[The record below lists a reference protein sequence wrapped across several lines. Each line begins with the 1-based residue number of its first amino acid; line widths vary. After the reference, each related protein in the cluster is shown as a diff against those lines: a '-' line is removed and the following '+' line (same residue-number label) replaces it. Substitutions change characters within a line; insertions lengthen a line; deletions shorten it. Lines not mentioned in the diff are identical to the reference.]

1 MKEVET
7 YTTAGFNWDFTDI
20 WGIDPT
26 KNDGYPILQQSTLN
40 GSGTA
45 SSPYIIATKTDL
57 KILSKNTD
65 YWAADLYFE
74 QTADLTF
81 DAADFAVDGDFYNG
95 GEGFLPIG
103 NFDVNSGMTIN
114 FEGNYNGGGFTIDG
128 LLIGDEYP
136 RQQAEALIRI
146 LNEAQSLQVISE
158 YLAMFSVYNV
168 VVKKYDFYQ
177 NQKQTTQKFK
187 LILIS
192 DEQLELTIE

>member
-1 MKEVET
+1 MS
-7 YTTAGFNWDFTDI
+7 YTFEFLADFGGILRPYVFRSDLPGTGTLNQAAMGKAYGTALGSQLPEPEMMNVGLNDWYGRPVFSDLILQRD
-20 WGIDPT
+20 
-26 KNDGYPILQQSTLN
+26 KNDSDRIEMINALITVTQKKNIIQTSVTGRPGSVIEYVSMPGYDI
-40 GSGTA
+40 
-45 SSPYIIATKTDL
+45 
-57 KILSKNTD
+57 
-65 YWAADLYFE
+65 
-74 QTADLTF
+74 
-81 DAADFAVDGDFYNG
+81 
-95 GEGFLPIG
+95 
-103 NFDVNSGMTIN
+103 
-114 FEGNYNGGGFTIDG
+114 TIDG